1 MVRVPSLC
9 SLQLLISSVST
20 LHYYH
25 TAMGILWLAQPAA
38 QPLKALQRINDM
50 ECLRRKLEYHAT
62 EICALALSSDSAPV
76 WVNAFGPIA
85 FCKSF

>member
-1 MVRVPSLC
+1 
-9 SLQLLISSVST
+9 
-20 LHYYH
+20 
-25 TAMGILWLAQPAA
+25 MGILWLAQPAA

-62 EICALALSSDSAPV
+62 EICALAISSDSAPV

-85 FCKSF
+85 FCKSFQTFSRDISSDRFIYRFPLAS